1 MWRTIE
7 ECRNIGSV
15 FLPRTCGG
23 ECIYWNDGT
32 ESSRLL
38 TVSLACFLMMYHCIV
53 TIEADLMFFAHVIP
67 YQILQIDKLNNTN
80 CVSPSFFFPKE
91 MSIIQPPPRTQTSSV
106 LKRCYV
112 CGKLRHISAFAQ
124 SVMNYCYSICN
135 ECYSFHDRAPSCGIE
150 ELL

>member
-7 ECRNIGSV
+7 ECRDIGSV

-23 ECIYWNDGT
+23 ECVYWNDGT

-80 CVSPSFFFPKE
+80 CVSPSFFFPK
-91 MSIIQPPPRTQTSSV
+91 MSINQPPPRTQTSSV

-112 CGKLRHISAFAQ
+112 CGKLQTHICVYAE
-124 SVMNYCYSICN
+124 CN
-135 ECYSFHDRAPSCGIE
+135 ELLLLRSATKCYSFHDRSA
-150 ELL
+150 ELWD